1 MSSIY
6 LMSVSVL
13 ITKIPKNTKK
23 EEQVFSDK
31 ICYKKQQTSKFEF
44 LLTTTPQKKLNLDN
58 AFIEPDFIF
67 DSHLQYTDIS

>member
-31 ICYKKQQTSKFEF
+31 ICYKKQQTSKSEF
-44 LLTTTPQKKLNLDN
+44 LLTTTPQKKIK
-58 AFIEPDFIF
+58 FR
-67 DSHLQYTDIS
+67 